1 MKYED
6 DLYEMTEDATTEEDV
21 DLDVASSDPTPS
33 KKKVKRPHNYQVRR
47 QLEDFLEER
56 DLRHKVDYFNDLV
69 E

>member
-6 DLYEMTEDATTEEDV
+6 DLYEITEDAATEEEVDV
-21 DLDVASSDPTPS
+21 EVGSAEPVQS

-47 QLEDFLEER
+47 QLEDFLEAR
-56 DLRHKVDYFNDLV
+56 DLRHKVDYFNDLI

>member
-6 DLYEMTEDATTEEDV
+6 DLYEITEDAAIEEEV
-21 DLDVASSDPTPS
+21 DLDIGKTESAQS
-33 KKKVKRPHNYQVRR
+33 KKKVKRPHNYRVRR

-56 DLRHKVDYFNDLV
+56 DLRNKVEYFNDLI

>member
-6 DLYEMTEDATTEEDV
+6 DLYEIAEDAATEEEVDVDTGTTEP
-21 DLDVASSDPTPS
+21 AHS
-33 KKKVKRPHNYQVRR
+33 KKKIKRPHNYQARR

-56 DLRHKVDYFNDLV
+56 DLRYEVDYFSNLI